1 MASSATPTPRLAGPE
16 RRELVLRAGGAEFG
30 RRGYDAA
37 RIEDIARAAG
47 VTKPIVYRHFDS
59 KKGLYLALLR
69 KHETDLPTFVADA
82 GATTPGAILEVWLD
96 YVRQNSHAWLM
107 LFRDHSGDEEIQ
119 TVRAEVSVTARQVM
133 SAFVASRRPDLAPEQ
148 IEPMAELLS
157 SGLAGLALWWI
168 DRPDTPK
175 DVVLAAATAMTEPAL
190 EQKKPTAPQR
200 TPPAEGGEIL
210 LLPTRYEVGSLTPD
224 PVSPAGRG
232 EDVRRIP
239 HPCGI
244 RQRQSAT
251 RAWPLPDPGPCRS
264 ATRPRTGSS

>member
-1 MASSATPTPRLAGPE
+1 VASPATPTPRLAGPE

-47 VTKPIVYRHFDS
+47 VTKPIVYRHFES

-82 GATTPGAILEVWLD
+82 GATSPEAILEVWLD

-107 LFRDHSGDEEIQ
+107 LFRDRSGDEEIQ
-119 TVRAEVSVTARQVM
+119 AVRAQVSVTARVVLA
-133 SAFVASRRPDLAPEQ
+133 AFVAQQRPDLDARQ
-148 IEPMAELLS
+148 VEPIAEILT

-175 DVVLAAATAMTEPAL
+175 SLILAAATATIEPAL
-190 EQKKPTAPQR
+190 TQKKTDGA
-200 TPPAEGGEIL
+200 TKGA
-210 LLPTRYEVGSLTPD
+210 
-224 PVSPAGRG
+224 AG
-232 EDVRRIP
+232 
-239 HPCGI
+239 
-244 RQRQSAT
+244 
-251 RAWPLPDPGPCRS
+251 
-264 ATRPRTGSS
+264 